1 MTDRFT
7 SAEVVELT
15 GISPRQLQW
24 WDERKVVVP
33 AREGHRRLYSLDDV
47 TEISVICDLRRRGF
61 SLQRVR
67 KVIRMLQREFQKRLV
82 ETVSGHS
89 EYHLL
94 TDGQRIFFRTSAAQ
108 VVDLL
113 KNSQQP
119 VLTVCLTDM
128 VRQIRNEIG
137 RLQPVAG
144 TIVAKKEPTSVR
156 VRKTAP
162 VAGARATRTLP

>member
-1 MTDRFT
+1 MTDRYT
-7 SAEVVELT
+7 SVEVIGLT
-15 GISPRQLQW
+15 GISARQLQW

-33 AREGHRRLYSLDDV
+33 GREGHRRLYSLDDV
-47 TEISVICDLRRRGF
+47 AEIAVICDLRRRGF

-67 KVIRMLQREFQKRLV
+67 KVIRLLQREFQKRLV

-94 TDGQRIFFRTSAAQ
+94 TDGQRIYLRTSAAQ

-119 VLTVCLTDM
+119 VLTVCLSDM
-128 VRQIRNEIG
+128 VRQIRSEIG
-137 RLQPVAG
+137 KLQPEMG
-144 TIVAKKEPTSVR
+144 TVVAKKEAASVR
-156 VRKTAP
+156 ARKTAR
-162 VAGARATRTLP
+162 VAGARATRALP

>member
-1 MTDRFT
+1 MTDKFT

-15 GISPRQLQW
+15 GISARQLQW

-94 TDGQRIFFRTSAAQ
+94 TDGQRIFLRTSAAQ

-119 VLTVCLTDM
+119 VLTVCLSDM

-137 RLQPVAG
+137 KLQPLTG
-144 TIVAKKEPTSVR
+144 TIVAKKEPASVR
-156 VRKTAP
+156 VRKTASN
-162 VAGARATRTLP
+162 AGVRATRTLP

>member
-1 MTDRFT
+1 MTDRYT
-7 SAEVVELT
+7 SAQVIGLT
-15 GISPRQLQW
+15 GISARQLQW

-47 TEISVICDLRRRGF
+47 AEIAVICDLRRRGF

-67 KVIRMLQREFQKRLV
+67 KVIRLLLREFQKRLV

-94 TDGQRIFFRTSAAQ
+94 TDGQRIYLRTSAEQ

-119 VLTVCLTDM
+119 VLTVCLSDM
-128 VRQIRNEIG
+128 VRQIRSEIG
-137 RLQPVAG
+137 KLQPEVG
-144 TIVAKKEPTSVR
+144 TTVAKKEPASVR
-156 VRKTAP
+156 ARKTARL
-162 VAGARATRTLP
+162 AGSRATRAVP

>member
-7 SAEVVELT
+7 STEVIELT
-15 GISPRQLQW
+15 GISARQLQW

-47 TEISVICDLRRRGF
+47 TEIAVICDLRRRGF

-67 KVIRMLQREFQKRLV
+67 KVIRMLQRQFQKRLV
-82 ETVSGHS
+82 ETVRGHS

-94 TDGQRIFFRTSAAQ
+94 TDGQRIYLRTSAAQ

-119 VLTVCLTDM
+119 VLTVCLSDM
-128 VRQIRNEIG
+128 VRQIRSEIG
-137 RLQPVAG
+137 KLQPEVRP
-144 TIVAKKEPTSVR
+144 TVTKKEPASVR
-156 VRKTAP
+156 VRKTAR
-162 VAGARATRTLP
+162 VAGMRATRAEP

>member
-7 SAEVVELT
+7 STEVIGLT
-15 GISPRQLQW
+15 GISARQLQW

-33 AREGHRRLYSLDDV
+33 AREGHRRLYSLDDL
-47 TEISVICDLRRRGF
+47 TEIAVICDLRRRGF

-67 KVIRMLQREFQKRLV
+67 KVIRLLQRQFQKRLV

-94 TDGQRIFFRTSAAQ
+94 TDGQHIYLRTSAAQ

-113 KNSQQP
+113 KNSHQP
-119 VLTVCLTDM
+119 VLTVCLSDM
-128 VRQIRNEIG
+128 LRQIRNEIG
-137 RLQPVAG
+137 KRPPVAG
-144 TIVAKKEPTSVR
+144 TVVAKKEPASVR
-156 VRKTAP
+156 VRKPAP
-162 VAGARATRTLP
+162 IAGSRAARTLP

>member
-1 MTDRFT
+1 MTDRYT
-7 SAEVVELT
+7 SEDVIELT
-15 GISPRQLQW
+15 GISARQLQW

-47 TEISVICDLRRRGF
+47 TEIAVICDLRHRGF

-67 KVIRMLQREFQKRLV
+67 KVIRLLQREFQKRLV
-82 ETVSGHS
+82 ETVTGHS

-94 TDGQRIFFRTSAAQ
+94 TDGQRIYLRTSAEQ

-119 VLTVCLTDM
+119 VLTVCLSDM
-128 VRQIRNEIG
+128 VRQLQTEVG
-137 RLQPVAG
+137 KLQPAVE
-144 TIVAKKEPTSVR
+144 TVVAKKEPASVR
-156 VRKTAP
+156 VRRSARAT
-162 VAGARATRTLP
+162 GARATRAVT

>member
-15 GISPRQLQW
+15 GISARQLQW

-47 TEISVICDLRRRGF
+47 AEIAVICDLRRRGF

-94 TDGQRIFFRTSAAQ
+94 TDGQRIYLRTSAAQ

-119 VLTVCLTDM
+119 VLTVCLSDM
-128 VRQIRNEIG
+128 VRQIRSEIG
-137 RLQPVAG
+137 KLQPE
-144 TIVAKKEPTSVR
+144 TRKTVAKKEPASVR
-156 VRKTAP
+156 IRKTAR
-162 VAGARATRTLP
+162 VAGLRATRAEP